1 MRLSN
6 PKPAPRKHPNLT
18 AEFTVDCRVANAI
31 VRFSGYSRRAAEILP
46 CDRSPHPEA
55 IAYLQDSE
63 NRLPRKKLITDLFL
77 GKVNH
82 CVLFEAK
89 LHNPDRSVTLI
100 KMPLSIVL
108 EGYKSEAVLRA
119 MVKFCAWQA
128 LEIKP
133 GEVLFRDDIL
143 SILEEDV
150 LKTQT
155 LHARIYWM
163 SALLAKYANIC
174 KIR

>member
-1 MRLSN
+1 ME
-6 PKPAPRKHPNLT
+6 T
-18 AEFTVDCRVANAI
+18 
-31 VRFSGYSRRAAEILP
+31 
-46 CDRSPHPEA
+46 
-55 IAYLQDSE
+55 SE
-63 NRLPRKKLITDLFL
+63 NRLSRKKLVADLFL

-89 LHNPDRSVTLI
+89 LPYRPQVILL

-128 LEIKP
+128 LQIRP

-163 SALLAKYANIC
+163 SALLAKYANLC
-174 KIR
+174 KIK